1 MTEEIPR
8 IKISRM
14 YQHPRTNAIIVHF
27 EFDIGTRGNI
37 NFPASMFEG
46 LTKQQM
52 KEQIWRS
59 LEVHYEEKQREQ
71 DSALKSTLKKV
82 VSEMGKEEKR

>member
-1 MTEEIPR
+1 
-8 IKISRM
+8 M

-46 LTKQQM
+46 LTKQQV
-52 KEQIWRS
+52 KDQIWRS
-59 LEVHYEEKQREQ
+59 LETHYEEKQ
-71 DSALKSTLKKV
+71 
-82 VSEMGKEEKR
+82 